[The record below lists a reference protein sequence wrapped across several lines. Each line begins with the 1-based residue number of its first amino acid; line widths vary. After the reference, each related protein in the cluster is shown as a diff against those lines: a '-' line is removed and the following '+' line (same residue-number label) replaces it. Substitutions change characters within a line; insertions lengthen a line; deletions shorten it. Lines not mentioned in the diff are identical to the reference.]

1 MKRKAFI
8 AWRKTVDPRN
18 LFFLNETG
26 FEDFFRA
33 CGRSPSNYSLPSF
46 ASKVKPVKTS
56 LLGVTGFHS
65 VVQAIPFDANYM
77 SAIFE
82 HAIEHIILP
91 VLPNNCYVVMDNTSI
106 HNDDRLAQIPA
117 QKNIT
122 LVKLPPYSYDLN
134 PIKIVFGL
142 VKAYSLRHR
151 DIDNKAVQILT
162 SFDDVSATAVQ
173 DFYRCS
179 WRIQN

>member
-18 LFFLNETG
+18 LFFVNETG
-26 FEDFFRA
+26 FEDFFTPY
-33 CGRSPSNYSLPSF
+33 GKSPSNYPLPSF

-56 LLGVTGFHS
+56 VLGVTGFHG
-65 VVQAIPFDANYM
+65 VVQAILFDANYTA
-77 SAIFE
+77 AIFE

-91 VLPNNCYVVMDNTSI
+91 VLPNNCYVVIDNASV
-106 HNDDRLAQIPA
+106 HDDRLTQILA
-117 QKNIT
+117 QKNTT

-134 PIKIVFGL
+134 PIEMVFGL
-142 VKAYSLRHR
+142 VKAYSFRHR
-151 DIDNKAVQILT
+151 DIDNKAVRILT
-162 SFDDVSATAVQ
+162 SFNDVSATAVQ
-173 DFYRCS
+173 DFYRRS